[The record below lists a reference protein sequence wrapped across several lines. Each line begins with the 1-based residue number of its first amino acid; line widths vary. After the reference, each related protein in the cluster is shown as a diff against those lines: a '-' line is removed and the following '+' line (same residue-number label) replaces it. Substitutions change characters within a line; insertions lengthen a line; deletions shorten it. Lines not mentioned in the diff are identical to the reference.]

1 MVEMHRKD
9 CLQIQN
15 LPRKEKEKQR
25 EKEDKCNA
33 EEEKDG
39 CSGGTL
45 KRGETAGGGT
55 GNCSKDVFQCHLFD
69 DIRLRNHSSEF
80 RKA

>member
-33 EEEKDG
+33 EEEKD
-39 CSGGTL
+39 
-45 KRGETAGGGT
+45 
-55 GNCSKDVFQCHLFD
+55 
-69 DIRLRNHSSEF
+69 
-80 RKA
+80 